1 MQSLSLVLNMENQ
14 INIKNFYGIFST
26 TKKKKN
32 EKQQL
37 QTLQILSS
45 ITYYLII

>member
-1 MQSLSLVLNMENQ
+1 M
-14 INIKNFYGIFST
+14 GFSQQQ
-26 TKKKKN
+26 KKKKN